1 MARKGRQR
9 CSGGQA
15 FLGSSNISAAAL
27 YRVAGVELV
36 SSGLQPSRPSEPHHS
51 LRQLAAQIERLAQD
65 ARVVLLTHDWIDG
78 YLARYR
84 QSALR
89 ELRVLTGDY
98 RSSAE
103 QLREAPIPNSVQQ
116 EALMALQA
124 ARAQGHKRGVV
135 VMATGLGKTWLAAFD
150 VRQMQAARLLFVAHR
165 EEILTRARQ
174 TFLHM
179 APQANSGLY
188 HGQQQD
194 EADWLFA
201 SIQTLGKSRHRCCFA
216 PDHFDYVVVDE
227 FHHAASPSYRRLLNH
242 FKPRFLLGLT
252 ATPDRTD
259 QADILA
265 LCDNNLVFE
274 RGLALAIEQKMLVPL
289 TYHGIFG

>member
-1 MARKGRQR
+1 
-9 CSGGQA
+9 
-15 FLGSSNISAAAL
+15 
-27 YRVAGVELV
+27 
-36 SSGLQPSRPSEPHHS
+36 
-51 LRQLAAQIERLAQD
+51 
-65 ARVVLLTHDWIDG
+65 
-78 YLARYR
+78 
-84 QSALR
+84 
-89 ELRVLTGDY
+89 
-98 RSSAE
+98 
-103 QLREAPIPNSVQQ
+103 
-116 EALMALQA
+116 
-124 ARAQGHKRGVV
+124 
-135 VMATGLGKTWLAAFD
+135 
-150 VRQMQAARLLFVAHR
+150 QAARLLFVAHR
-165 EEILTRARQ
+165 EEILTQARQ

-179 APQANSGLY
+179 APQANFGLY

-201 SIQTLGKSRHRCCFA
+201 SIQTLGKSRHLLRFA

-289 TYHGIFG
+289 TYHGILDDTIDYAALPWRNGQFYPHALESAFASQKRAQHALSQWRRLRQQRTL